1 MRIISLKPDVFGAI
15 ASSLCYLHCLLTPI
29 IFLTTS
35 ANSNLNS
42 STPIWWNELDFIFI
56 SISFFAIYKS
66 TKTTSKRFMKYLLW
80 FGWLLLFSLI
90 INEKISLVSLPG
102 YLKDIS
108 AIGLAVLHIYN
119 LNYCQCK
126 DENCCA

>member
-1 MRIISLKPDVFGAI
+1 MKIISLKPDVFGAI
-15 ASSLCYLHCLLTPI
+15 ASTLCYLHCLLTPI
-29 IFLTTS
+29 IFLSTS
-35 ANSNLNS
+35 TNLNLYS

-66 TKTTSKRFMKYLLW
+66 NKTTSKKFMKYLLW

-108 AIGLAVLHIYN
+108 AIGLAALHIYN

-126 DENCCA
+126 DDNCCA